1 MARVDDRRAKII
13 CTLGPAS
20 SSRERI
26 RELVDAGMD
35 VARLNFSHG
44 SHDTHRRLIATVREV
59 AQAAGR
65 PVGILQDLQGP
76 KIRLGQLAGG
86 GVQLQTGHDFTL
98 TLSDVEGTASQA
110 QIHFAE
116 LLEAVEPGDPVLLND
131 GRVELEVIKLGPES
145 VTCKVVH
152 GGPLRSRSGVN
163 LPGRALPIE
172 LPTAKDRRDLE
183 LGIAHGVDMVAL
195 SFVQHPNDVPRTRR
209 EIQRLGGTQPVIAKI
224 ERPQAVAALEQVLE
238 TVDGIMV
245 ARGDLGV
252 EMRVEEVPPIQKRI
266 IDRCNRLGIPVI
278 TATQML
284 ESMVSAPHPTRAEAS
299 DVANAILDGSDAVM
313 LSGETAAGEFPVQ
326 AVSTMARI
334 ITITEASC
342 AGRRAVHVD
351 FEALDAVEQS
361 PSVAIGYAARQTAS
375 LVDAS
380 AIVCLTQSGT
390 TASMISRFRPETPI
404 LAVTPSAT
412 TLQRIALLWGVR
424 GFQVEEGFGGDNL
437 DDAVKQILQRLVEL
451 GAVAPGATLVVTAGV
466 PFSARRGT
474 NMLRVES
481 APHVE

>member
-1 MARVDDRRAKII
+1 MSRPNDRRAKII

-26 RELVDAGMD
+26 RALVEAGMD

-44 SHDTHRRLIATVREV
+44 THETHRRLITTVREV
-59 AQAAGR
+59 ADEVGR

-76 KIRLGQLAGG
+76 KIRLGTFVGG
-86 GVQLQTGHDFTL
+86 GARLTAGDEFEL
-98 TLSDVEGTASQA
+98 TLDDAPGSSGHA
-110 QIHFAE
+110 QIHFPE
-116 LLEAVEPGDPVLLND
+116 LLDAVEPGDPVLLND
-131 GRVELEVIKLGPES
+131 GRVELEVQALHARS
-145 VTCKVVH
+145 VACRVVH

-172 LPTAKDRRDLE
+172 LPTVKDRRDLE
-183 LGIAHGVDMVAL
+183 LGVANGVDMVAL
-195 SFVQHPNDVPRTRR
+195 SFVQHPDDVPRTRS

-224 ERPQAVAALEQVLE
+224 ERPQAVAALDEILHSA
-238 TVDGIMV
+238 DGIMV

-266 IDRCNRLGIPVI
+266 IARCNQLGIPVI

-284 ESMVSAPHPTRAEAS
+284 DSMVSAPHPTRAEAS

-313 LSGETAAGEFPVQ
+313 LSGETAAGEFPVE
-326 AVSTMARI
+326 AVATMARI
-334 ITITEASC
+334 IRITEASC
-342 AGRRAVHVD
+342 AGNRSASVD
-351 FEALDAVEQS
+351 FEALDAEEQS

-380 AIVCLTQSGT
+380 AILCLTQSGT

-404 LAVTPSAT
+404 LAVTPSTT
-412 TLQRIALLWGVR
+412 TLRRIALLWGVQ
-424 GFQVEEGFGGDNL
+424 GFLVEEGFGGDNL
-437 DDAVKQILQRLVEL
+437 DEAVQVIMDRMVDL
-451 GAVAPGATLVVTAGV
+451 GAVDPGATLVITAGV
-466 PFSARRGT
+466 PFAARRGT

-481 APHVE
+481 APQR